1 MARGVLCAL
10 LLALGCAL
18 GRAGEYCHGWSG
30 GAQRWHRGFQCPER
44 SDGPLATL
52 CCGSCSLR
60 YCCSAPESRLDQ
72 GRCPGEPLPSPRTPV
87 PGELCERAEGMSAV
101 LPSVPPSLGGI
112 GRAPSFLCP
121 RSSKLSPPRQKG
133 LERWHPSLGTGNNWG
148 VHSEGFSVSPAPRK
162 SSKLLTEYPANTSG
176 VHIPVERV
184 ADLLWV
190 GLDDLRVLLQLKCLF
205 AIAVPVYLP
214 FLLVG
219 SVFVAFVV
227 GGACVGICCCKC
239 FKSRAEGQQSGL
251 APGQTWLL
259 EPDVP
264 SGLPSSA
271 LRGSLGSAPPS
282 SICTALPPPLP
293 VLGLAQNPRLFSPP
307 CASAQL
313 SHPSRALHGIP
324 RDQIPAPF
332 LKRTIHG
339 HGAEAALGVAQGK
352 PGMFSAVHV

>member
-18 GRAGEYCHGWSG
+18 GQAGEYCHGWSG

-87 PGELCERAEGMSAV
+87 P
-101 LPSVPPSLGGI
+101 
-112 GRAPSFLCP
+112 
-121 RSSKLSPPRQKG
+121 
-133 LERWHPSLGTGNNWG
+133 
-148 VHSEGFSVSPAPRK
+148 
-162 SSKLLTEYPANTSG
+162 
-176 VHIPVERV
+176 
-184 ADLLWV
+184 
-190 GLDDLRVLLQLKCLF
+190 
-205 AIAVPVYLP
+205 VPVYLP

-282 SICTALPPPLP
+282 SICTALPPPVP
-293 VLGLAQNPRLFSPP
+293 VLGLAQNPRFFSPP
-307 CASAQL
+307 CTSAQL

-324 RDQIPAPF
+324 RDHMSVLAPAPF

>member
-1 MARGVLCAL
+1 MARELHCAL
-10 LLALGCAL
+10 LLALGCAP

-87 PGELCERAEGMSAV
+87 P
-101 LPSVPPSLGGI
+101 
-112 GRAPSFLCP
+112 
-121 RSSKLSPPRQKG
+121 
-133 LERWHPSLGTGNNWG
+133 
-148 VHSEGFSVSPAPRK
+148 
-162 SSKLLTEYPANTSG
+162 
-176 VHIPVERV
+176 
-184 ADLLWV
+184 
-190 GLDDLRVLLQLKCLF
+190 
-205 AIAVPVYLP
+205 VPVYLP

-271 LRGSLGSAPPS
+271 PRGSLGSAPRS
-282 SICTALPPPLP
+282 SPCPALPPALP
-293 VLGLAQNPRLFSPP
+293 GLGLPPNPRLFSPP
-307 CASAQL
+307 RTSAQL
-313 SHPSRALHGIP
+313 SHPSHALRGIP
-324 RDQIPAPF
+324 RDQPSVLAPAPF
-332 LKRTIHG
+332 LSR
-339 HGAEAALGVAQGK
+339 
-352 PGMFSAVHV
+352 